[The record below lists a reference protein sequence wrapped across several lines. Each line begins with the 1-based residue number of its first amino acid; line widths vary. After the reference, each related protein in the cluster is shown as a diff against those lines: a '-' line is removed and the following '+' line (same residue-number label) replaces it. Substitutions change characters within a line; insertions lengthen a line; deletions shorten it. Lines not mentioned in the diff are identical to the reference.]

1 MNLFRNLPLLNG
13 LLNGLATLLLL
24 AGYCAIRLRR
34 ITLHRALMGSAF
46 TVSVLFLVSYLVHHY
61 QVRGHVPFQ
70 GTGPVRI
77 LYFAIL
83 LTHTPLAAL
92 VPFLAIR
99 TIYLAL
105 QNRLEEHRR
114 AARWTLPVW
123 LYVSVTGVLIY
134 LFVYVWYPAGI
145 N

>member
-1 MNLFRNLPLLNG
+1 MNLLHNLPLLNG

-24 AGYCAIRLRR
+24 AGYGAIRMRKIL
-34 ITLHRALMGSAF
+34 LHRALMGSAF
-46 TVSVLFLVSYLVHHY
+46 TVSVLFLISYLAHHY

-92 VPFLAIR
+92 IPFLAVR

-105 QNRLEEHRR
+105 KNRIDEHRR
-114 AARWTLPVW
+114 AARWTLPIW

-145 N
+145 H

>member
-1 MNLFRNLPLLNG
+1 MFRDLPLLNG
-13 LLNGLATLLLL
+13 MLNGAATLLLL
-24 AGYCAIRLRR
+24 AGYCAIRMRKVA
-34 ITLHRALMGSAF
+34 LHRFLMGGAF
-46 TVSVLFLVSYLVHHY
+46 TVSILFLISYLAHHY
-61 QVRGHVPFQ
+61 QVKGHVPFQ

-83 LTHTPLAAL
+83 LSHTPLAAI

-114 AARWTLPVW
+114 LARWTLPIW

-134 LFVYVWYPAGI
+134 LFVYVWFPAGI